1 MKLLALW
8 LALAL
13 SAQEA
18 QEAQQPQPEF
28 EPIFDGL
35 TLDGWVQRG
44 GDAQYEVR
52 DGAIVGN
59 AVAGGPNSFLC
70 TELSYGDFELEL
82 EFSVRG
88 NLNSGVQI
96 RSQARSEAR
105 NAVVYGYQVEIDPS
119 AARLDRRPVR
129 RVRPWLVG
137 RFGGRR
143 GGARSLSCRGME
155 PHARAGSRQPSTH
168 LDQRRPGH
176 GLHRLTFARGLHR
189 FASARC
195 DGGGRWTQRGRGAR
209 CACAISAAT
218 AGKPFGMARTWPAG
232 RPSAA
237 VTGSWKA
244 SRLVGTSPATQQ
256 SHGVLLSESRYGDF
270 TARLSWRIVQ
280 GNSGFYFR
288 CEPVEKDPLI
298 VHGLQAEIDGGEQ
311 AGGLYETGGREWVVA
326 PDPALVAEHYRA
338 EDWNETI
345 VYALGS
351 RLAVDLNGWRSAEL
365 AGDPGRSE
373 GHFGLQLHGGQAMRL
388 ELRSIEVLL
397 PVAR

>member
-8 LALAL
+8 LALAFP
-13 SAQEA
+13 AQEA
-18 QEAQQPQPEF
+18 LELEPEF

-44 GDAQYEVR
+44 GDAHYEVR

-70 TELSYGDFELEL
+70 TERSFADFELEL
-82 EFSVRG
+82 EFLVRG

-96 RSQARSEAR
+96 RSHARSAAR
-105 NAVVYGYQVEIDPS
+105 NAVVYGYQIEIDPS
-119 AARLDRRPVR
+119 PRAWTGGLYEESGRGWLDDSEDDEVAREAFRAGEWNHMRVLALGSHLRTWINGVPVTDYLDT
-129 RVRPWLVG
+129 
-137 RFGGRR
+137 
-143 GGARSLSCRGME
+143 RSLEGFIALQVHGVPEVGDGLSVSWRSL
-155 PHARAGSRQPSTH
+155 RLRDLGSHSWQA
-168 LDQRRPGH
+168 LWNGQD
-176 GLHRLTFARGLHR
+176 LTGWAPV
-189 FASARC
+189 
-195 DGGGRWTQRGRGAR
+195 GGGQWFVEGE
-209 CACAISAAT
+209 
-218 AGKPFGMARTWPAG
+218 
-232 RPSAA
+232 
-237 VTGSWKA
+237 
-244 SRLVGTSPATQQ
+244 RLVGTSPATQE
-256 SHGVLLSESRYGDF
+256 SHGILLSESRFDDF

-288 CEPVEKDPLI
+288 CEPVENDPLI
-298 VHGLQAEIDGGEQ
+298 VHGLQAEIDGGEK
-311 AGGLYETGGREWVVA
+311 AGGLYETGGREWIVQ
-326 PDPALVAEHYRA
+326 PDPALVAEHYLA

-351 RLAVDLNGWRSAEL
+351 RLAVDFNGWRSAEL
-365 AGDPGRSE
+365 TKDPGRRE